1 VSNALA
7 IAAVT
12 AVLKDLLNNGL
23 IDQDLSATLGTTVT
37 VTALA
42 PDRID
47 LDKLTGSQ
55 LNLFLWQVTPNQG
68 WRNAGQPERDGNGR
82 RLNNPPLALD
92 LHYLLTA
99 YGKEE
104 YHAEILL
111 GYAMQLLHQTSVLTR
126 DAVRKTLGPPSP
138 PALGANILPKSMQ
151 ALSAAALADQVEL
164 IKITPQTLST
174 EEISRLWAAFQVHYR
189 PTAAYQ
195 ASVVLIETDRPTK
208 SAPPVRRRNVYALPF
223 RQPFIDRVEDAAG
236 PQQPIATGS
245 TLAIIGQQLR
255 APETRV
261 LVGAAEALPET
272 GSTDTRLLV
281 KLGSLPATVR
291 AGVQPVQV
299 VQPVRMGQPALPHR
313 GFESNVAALV
323 LRPTVTATLP
333 AAATTDD
340 SGATYKG
347 TVRVQLTPRIGKEQS
362 LQLLLDEL
370 PAAAD
375 GAGQAYVFPGPPN
388 NGIKPPSIATD
399 TATVDVPFDG
409 VAPGNYLVRV
419 RVDGAE
425 SLLDVDSHPNSP
437 TFGLYIGTPKVKI
450 P

>member
-12 AVLKDLLNNGL
+12 AVLKDLLNNGV
-23 IDQDLSATLGTTVT
+23 IDQDLSAVVGTTVD

-42 PDRID
+42 PDMID

-55 LNLFLWQVTPNQG
+55 LNLFLYRVTPNQG
-68 WRNAGQPERDGNGR
+68 WRNVGLPERDGNGQR
-82 RLNNPPLALD
+82 VDNPPLALD

-111 GYAMQLLHQTSVLTR
+111 GYATQLLHQTPVLTR
-126 DAVRKTLGPPSP
+126 DAVRTTLGPPHP
-138 PALGANILPKSMQ
+138 PPLGANILPKSMQ

-164 IKITPQTLST
+164 IKIVPQTLTT

-195 ASVVLIETDRPTK
+195 ASVVLIQSDRPTK
-208 SAPPVRRRNVYALPF
+208 SAPPVRSRGVYVLPF
-223 RQPFIDRVEDAAG
+223 RQPLIDRVEDATG
-236 PQQPIATGS
+236 PLVPITPTS
-245 TLAIIGQQLR
+245 TLAVFGQQLR
-255 APETRV
+255 SVQTRV
-261 LVGAAEALPET
+261 KIGAAEAAPAA
-272 GSTDTRLLV
+272 GSTDTLLRV
-281 KLGSLPATVR
+281 PLATLASLL
-291 AGVQPVQV
+291 AGVLPVQV
-299 VQPVRMGQPALPHR
+299 IQPVPMGQPKAPHR

-323 LRPTVTATLP
+323 LRPAITASLP
-333 AAATTDD
+333 APATPDGGGLTSY
-340 SGATYKG
+340 SGK
-347 TVRVQLTPRIGKEQS
+347 VRLVLTPRIGKAQV

-370 PAAAD
+370 PANP
-375 GAGQAYVFPGPPN
+375 GLAGRAYMFAGPPN
-388 NGIKPPSIATD
+388 NGITVQGQTD
-399 TATVDVPFDG
+399 TDTVDVPFSG
-409 VAPGNYLVRV
+409 VEPGAYLVRA

-425 SLLDVDSHPNSP
+425 SLLAVDTDPASP
-437 TFGLYIGTPKVKI
+437 SFGLYTGAPKVNI